1 MHYSENPLDQC
12 LFCVILATRSL
23 SMLKHAQSNILCE
36 STKSSTLEKYEVIM
50 LELC

>member
-1 MHYSENPLDQC
+1 MHYSVKPLDQC
-12 LFCVILATRSL
+12 LFCVILATQSL

-36 STKSSTLEKYEVIM
+36 STKSSTLEIYKVII